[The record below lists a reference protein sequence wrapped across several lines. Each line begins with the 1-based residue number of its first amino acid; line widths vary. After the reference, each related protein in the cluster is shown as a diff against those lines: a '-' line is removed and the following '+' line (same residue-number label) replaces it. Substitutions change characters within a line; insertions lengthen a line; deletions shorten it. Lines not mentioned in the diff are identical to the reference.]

1 MRRKIG
7 YPGLVCRSTRSSESF
22 GRDGIHSRV
31 EVGGGGDKD
40 GEPRGFLG
48 SFSRCSSVRMNF
60 ESQETSVHRSFVIQP
75 HVAREK
81 PTPWTNP
88 PLCRN
93 PFRKPAIVKYN
104 KWQISPPIT
113 SAYMPSVRTGIC
125 HKSNQSGFLV
135 VFFES
140 KLWSFS
146 AQCAMHSERSY
157 WSFQPPGHLVNA
169 LNFTLSHLVSP
180 LFVTLT
186 LCVPIH
192 PEFSHEIQKANA
204 TDSNTEADS
213 DGAELQ
219 ISKLIMYVLL

>member
-1 MRRKIG
+1 MPAAYEFWKSGNFRSQVICNPTSRRRPRKT
-7 YPGLVCRSTRSSESF
+7 YSLNQSTIMSEPLPKASNCQ
-22 GRDGIHSRV
+22 V
-31 EVGGGGDKD
+31 
-40 GEPRGFLG
+40 
-48 SFSRCSSVRMNF
+48 
-60 ESQETSVHRSFVIQP
+60 QQ
-75 HVAREK
+75 VAD
-81 PTPWTNP
+81 
-88 PLCRN
+88 
-93 PFRKPAIVKYN
+93 
-104 KWQISPPIT
+104 QSPNYL

-135 VFFES
+135 IW
-140 KLWSFS
+140 LFS
-146 AQCAMHSERSY
+146 AQCAMHSEHSY

-169 LNFTLSHLVSP
+169 LNFTLPHLVSP

-213 DGAELQ
+213 DGDELQ